1 VSDHGSTTYCYRHP
15 DRATRLSC
23 TECGKPICVDCSVDA
38 SVGQK
43 CPECARPVGRNRVI
57 QGRNIRRVD
66 RSTTPV
72 TWTLIGINVAIFLL
86 GFLSADLDRDL
97 FINGAQWLPA
107 IEAGEWWRV
116 FTSMFLHA
124 DITHILFN
132 MWALYLFGPA
142 LERRFGSSSFAALY
156 VAAGLGGGSLYHAVG
171 RLEPAVGASGAIFGL
186 FGALI
191 AATYRQRHTAAGRAV
206 FNQLALL
213 LFINLSLP
221 FLIPRIAWEA
231 HVGGL
236 VAGLAIAAA
245 WDRIPHGQKGS
256 AVQRV
261 VVAGAVALAALG
273 VVLFV

>member
-1 VSDHGSTTYCYRHP
+1 
-15 DRATRLSC
+15 
-23 TECGKPICVDCSVDA
+23 VDA

-43 CPECARPVGRNRVI
+43 CPECATPVGRNRVI
-57 QGRNIRRVD
+57 QARNIRRVD

-72 TWTLIGINVAIFLL
+72 TWALIGINAAIFLL
-86 GFLSADLDRDL
+86 GLASADLDREL
-97 FINGAQWLPA
+97 FINGAQWRPA

-206 FNQLALL
+206 FNQLGLL
-213 LFINLSLP
+213 LVINLSLP
-221 FLIPRIAWEA
+221 LLIPRIAWEA
-231 HVGGL
+231 HLGGL
-236 VAGLAIAAA
+236 MAGLAIAAA
-245 WDRIPHGQKGS
+245 WDKISHAQRGS
-256 AVQRV
+256 ATQRV
-261 VVAGAVALAALG
+261 IVAGAVAIAA
-273 VVLFV
+273 VAVTLFV